1 MAAICVEFA
10 RAVSWGHVW
19 LGWWVCLGLPSLP
32 ALRMGAA
39 FSRLQLSVTDVLA
52 GALETPTRTL
62 AVVVFI
68 LTLAEGASHGLD
80 THVGEEV
87 PHP

>member
-1 MAAICVEFA
+1 M
-10 RAVSWGHVW
+10 
-19 LGWWVCLGLPSLP
+19 PSLP

-39 FSRLQLSVTDVLA
+39 FSRFQLSVTDMFA
-52 GALETPTRTL
+52 GTLEMPTRIL

-68 LTLAEGASHGLD
+68 LTLAEGTSHGLD
-80 THVGEEV
+80 THVGEKV